1 MLRPCVCVCLCVCVC
16 VCVCVSERERE
27 KREGHS
33 IALFLTN
40 TRNRTTGQSTHINCQ
55 DLKVIRTFC
64 FHLNNWTFDKFYHW
78 EASIKIEK
86 MVSRTVIPL
95 CLLVLCFSLS
105 SVTAWG
111 GLFNRF
117 NPSMLSNMG
126 YGGHGGNYGREL
138 FGVADKNVGEV
149 NIILEF
155 TQSSK
160 YYYFALANS
169 LGCLSKKQKIVLS
182 FSFWMHL

>member
-1 MLRPCVCVCLCVCVC
+1 
-16 VCVCVSERERE
+16 
-27 KREGHS
+27 
-33 IALFLTN
+33 
-40 TRNRTTGQSTHINCQ
+40 
-55 DLKVIRTFC
+55 
-64 FHLNNWTFDKFYHW
+64 
-78 EASIKIEK
+78 

-95 CLLVLCFSLS
+95 CLLVLCFCFS

-149 NIILEF
+149 NIIFNTLNPRSI
-155 TQSSK
+155 TILRLK
-160 YYYFALANS
+160 T
-169 LGCLSKKQKIVLS
+169 V
-182 FSFWMHL
+182 